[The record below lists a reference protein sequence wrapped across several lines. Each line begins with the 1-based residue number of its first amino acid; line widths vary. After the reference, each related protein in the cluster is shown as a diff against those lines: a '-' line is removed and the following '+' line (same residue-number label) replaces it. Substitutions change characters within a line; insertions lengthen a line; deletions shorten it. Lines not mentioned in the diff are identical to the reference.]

1 MLNEGT
7 GSPTI
12 KLVPILATLLK
23 AELQASASAGPGE
36 HPTAYRENRPQGRAE
51 QQHWLTER
59 GGGTKMPATAE
70 KVESELIFSNSPLGL
85 YHLNS
90 AESRIYPLLV
100 HDFYLD

>member
-7 GSPTI
+7 GSPTV

-51 QQHWLTER
+51 QQRWLTE
-59 GGGTKMPATAE
+59 GGDTKMPATAE
-70 KVESELIFSNSPLGL
+70 KVESELIFSNSPLSL

-90 AESRIYPLLV
+90 A
-100 HDFYLD
+100 F